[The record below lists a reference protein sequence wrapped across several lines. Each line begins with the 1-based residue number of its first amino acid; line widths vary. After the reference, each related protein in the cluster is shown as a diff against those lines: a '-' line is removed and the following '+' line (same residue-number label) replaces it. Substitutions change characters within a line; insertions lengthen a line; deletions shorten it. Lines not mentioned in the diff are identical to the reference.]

1 LSAVTS
7 TLLFRNL
14 VGGWSSALSPY
25 MVKVS
30 RGSMMLSLDW
40 AAFVLSAAAMV
51 FWLFSSCCV
60 SGKSKYRGS
69 RDKRDQNSVDRNA
82 GVKQR
87 NFPGFGSRGYQEL
100 DDQEKSL
107 IVDSEVQNQQVESQ
121 DTSYG
126 GAALGEHAA
135 GASPPSV
142 ASGPYKGRDASK
154 YEPYRSQV

>member
-1 LSAVTS
+1 
-7 TLLFRNL
+7 
-14 VGGWSSALSPY
+14 

-30 RGSMMLSLDW
+30 RGPMMLSLDW

-69 RDKRDQNSVDRNA
+69 RDKRDQNNVDGNA
-82 GVKQR
+82 GLKQW
-87 NFPGFGSRGYQEL
+87 NFSGFGNRGYKEL

-107 IVDSEVQNQQVESQ
+107 IADSEGQNQHVESQ

-126 GAALGEHAA
+126 GATLGEHAA
-135 GASPPSV
+135 GAFPPNV

-154 YEPYRSQV
+154 YEPYRSQVE